1 MKNQVD
7 KVKCVM
13 KKKKALVVLENPW
26 STNGKFS
33 HECSVKPFLTGL
45 KELEGD
51 FDLLYATFFDLGS
64 FSKALELYIDGSYEK
79 YVLYVAAHGET
90 NEIAGIKDR
99 KLLYGGITPVA
110 EAQNLEGVL
119 FGSCL
124 FGSKTAKLEELLR
137 DTRLCWT
144 IGYRHSVDWFS
155 GTLLDL
161 AILKEM
167 LCLRKRDIE
176 DRETILEK
184 VRKALGLFNQDA
196 IVGTDKEKQPVP
208 LSELISL
215 VIQPSGQGHKPR
227 DASEELF
234 AA

>member
-1 MKNQVD
+1 
-7 KVKCVM
+7 
-13 KKKKALVVLENPW
+13 
-26 STNGKFS
+26 
-33 HECSVKPFLTGL
+33 
-45 KELEGD
+45 
-51 FDLLYATFFDLGS
+51 
-64 FSKALELYIDGSYEK
+64 
-79 YVLYVAAHGET
+79 
-90 NEIAGIKDR
+90 
-99 KLLYGGITPVA
+99 
-110 EAQNLEGVL
+110 
-119 FGSCL
+119 
-124 FGSKTAKLEELLR
+124 
-137 DTRLCWT
+137 
-144 IGYRHSVDWFS
+144 VDWFS